1 MGCDSARGSARPPV
15 EKIGGSGK
23 GLGPE
28 RGRRVCVEQHSANA
42 VVQGAEDALRLAVLS
57 RRVRAREAE
66 SNTIVL
72 EKLAKN
78 KVIEFTAIV
87 CLKAKDGQ
95 LKLPVD
101 IRTEGNKG
109 GSDIR
114 FMHERESP
122 NVMRV
127 VIYNHQIK
135 FVP

>member
-42 VVQGAEDALRLAVLS
+42 VIQGAEGALRLAVLS

-78 KVIEFTAIV
+78 KVIEFTAH
-87 CLKAKDGQ
+87 CLFESQGWA
-95 LKLPVD
+95 
-101 IRTEGNKG
+101 TETAGRHTNRRK
-109 GSDIR
+109 
-114 FMHERESP
+114 
-122 NVMRV
+122 
-127 VIYNHQIK
+127 
-135 FVP
+135 